1 MSNLLSMLGWLK
13 PKRRQLGSPLF
24 RVPLRWAVSRGWVSD
39 YYVSGI
45 PVENPFRVLFPSGE
59 QFLYSLTDPEGI
71 GEALYWKGAI
81 STEPDVAHVFRDYA
95 RRATGFIDVG
105 ANTGFYSMLAH
116 AANQKIRIW
125 AFEPNPAVY
134 RKLEHHIL
142 INKME
147 ASCQPYAMALG
158 EVAGA
163 VKLQIPADAT
173 MAHVVGDG
181 EEGIEVPIQPLDAV
195 ISPRDKVD
203 LVKIDVE
210 GHELAVFR
218 GMRRILREQQPPI
231 FFECLPGSPSLEM
244 EAVLNEAGY
253 RLYHLRAGSAPI
265 PIDHLEPDNR
275 NEHNFLALPR

>member
-218 GMRRILREQQPPI
+218 
-231 FFECLPGSPSLEM
+231 
-244 EAVLNEAGY
+244 EAGAGHHVFQILPVHGGPE
-253 RLYHLRAGSAPI
+253 RLIVVKR
-265 PIDHLEPDNR
+265 
-275 NEHNFLALPR
+275 LPVMDDLFKEVHVFVRQTQLQVNHHTARP

>member
-1 MSNLLSMLGWLK
+1 MPNPSSILRRLK
-13 PKRRQLGSPLF
+13 PKRRHLGHPFF
-24 RVPLRWAVSRGWVSD
+24 RVPLRWAVRNGWVSG
-39 YYVSGI
+39 YYISGV
-45 PVENPFRVLFPSGE
+45 PVENPFSVRFPSGE
-59 QFLYSLTDPEGI
+59 HFLYSFTDPEGI
-71 GEALYWKGAI
+71 GEALYWKGAL
-81 STEPDVAHVFRDYA
+81 STEPDVAPVFLEYA
-95 RRATGFIDVG
+95 RRATDFIDVG

-134 RKLEHHIL
+134 RKLEHHVL

-147 ASCQPYAMALG
+147 TSCQLYAMALG
-158 EVAGA
+158 EIAGV
-163 VKLQIPADAT
+163 VKLQIPEDAT

-181 EEGIEVPIQPLDAV
+181 DEGIEVPIQPLDAV

-218 GMRRILREQQPPI
+218 GMRRILHEQQPPV
-231 FFECLPGSPSLEM
+231 FFECLPGSPCLEM

-253 RLYHLRAGSAPI
+253 RLYHLRVGSAPI
-265 PIDHLEPDNR
+265 PIDGLDPENR
-275 NEHNFLALPR
+275 DSHNFLALRG

>member
-1 MSNLLSMLGWLK
+1 MPNLSSIISRLK
-13 PKRRQLGSPLF
+13 PKRHQLGHPLF

-39 YYVSGI
+39 YYISGI
-45 PVENPFRVLFPSGE
+45 PVENPFSVQFTSGE
-59 QFLYSLTDPEGI
+59 HFLYSLTDPEGI
-71 GEALYWKGAI
+71 GEALYWKGSL
-81 STEPDVAHVFRDYA
+81 STEPDVASVFLEYA

-105 ANTGFYSMLAH
+105 ANSGFYSMLAH
-116 AANQKIRIW
+116 ATNPKVRIW

-163 VKLQIPADAT
+163 VKLQVPADAT
-173 MAHVVGDG
+173 MAHVVGDS

-195 ISPRDKVD
+195 ISPQDTVD

-218 GMRRILREQQPPI
+218 GMRRILHEQQPPV

-253 RLYHLRAGSAPI
+253 RLYHLRVGSAPI
-265 PIDHLEPDNR
+265 LIDSLDPENR
-275 NEHNFLALPR
+275 RSHNFLALP